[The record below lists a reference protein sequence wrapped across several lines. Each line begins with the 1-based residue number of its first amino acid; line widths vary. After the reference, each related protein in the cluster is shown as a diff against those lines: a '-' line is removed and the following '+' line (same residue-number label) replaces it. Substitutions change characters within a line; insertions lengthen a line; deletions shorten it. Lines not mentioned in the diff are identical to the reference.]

1 MDSRTV
7 WCELG
12 IDPAGD
18 VILVC
23 GEDCTPTD
31 AVELCKMVAAGNPTV
46 RIDMVRQ
53 CIR

>member
-1 MDSRTV
+1 MSESEVDNRIV

-23 GEDCTPTD
+23 GEECSPTD
-31 AVELCKMVAAGNPTV
+31 AVELCKLVANGNPTV
-46 RIDMVRQ
+46 H
-53 CIR
+53 IR